1 MTQFE
6 RACIRTAELI
16 RDADYAVFFGGAG
29 VSTDSGLTDFRSRQT
44 GLYNRP
50 SSYGA
55 PPEEI
60 LTPRFMREQPEK
72 FFDFYRRE
80 LLDLSAPP
88 NRVHY
93 ALAELER
100 LEYIKCVVT
109 QNADCLHQR
118 AGSRRVL
125 DIHGNVY
132 VNYCV
137 DCGQGYPPEKVADCA
152 GVPHCERC
160 GGMVRPGILLFGEV
174 PDMGVIM
181 ETVRELNRADLLVIG
196 GSSLKVS
203 SAPRLLDRFR
213 GRLAIINAEP
223 TPFDG
228 RADVL
233 VRGRIGPAF
242 EIIMSTLT
250 KGDN

>member
-1 MTQFE
+1 M
-6 RACIRTAELI
+6 
-16 RDADYAVFFGGAG
+16 FFGGAG

-100 LEYIKCVVT
+100 LGYIKCVVT

-137 DCGQGYPPEKVADCA
+137 DCGRAIRRRRWPTAREC
-152 GVPHCERC
+152 R
-160 GGMVRPGILLFGEV
+160 
-174 PDMGVIM
+174 
-181 ETVRELNRADLLVIG
+181 TV
-196 GSSLKVS
+196 
-203 SAPRLLDRFR
+203 SA
-213 GRLAIINAEP
+213 AA
-223 TPFDG
+223 
-228 RADVL
+228 AW
-233 VRGRIGPAF
+233 
-242 EIIMSTLT
+242 
-250 KGDN
+250 

>member
-1 MTQFE
+1 MRGFE
-6 RACIRTAELI
+6 DACLRAAELI
-16 RDADYAVFFGGAG
+16 RGADYAVFFGGAG

-55 PPEEI
+55 TPEEI
-60 LTPRFMREQPEK
+60 LTPRFMMEQPEK

-88 NRVHY
+88 NSVHY

-100 LEYIKCVVT
+100 LGYIKCVVT

-132 VNYCV
+132 VNYCT
-137 DCGQGYPPEKVADCA
+137 DCGQGYPPEKVADCE
-152 GVPHCERC
+152 GVPRCERC
-160 GGMVRPGILLFGEV
+160 GGMVRPDILLFGEV
-174 PDMGVIM
+174 PDMGVVM

-196 GSSLKVS
+196 GTSLKVS

-213 GRLAIINAEP
+213 GKMVIINAEP
-223 TPFDG
+223 TPFDD
-228 RADVL
+228 RAEV
-233 VRGRIGPAF
+233 VARGRIAPAF
-242 EIIMSTLT
+242 EIIMRTIA
-250 KGDN
+250 KGEN